1 METIVYQFF
10 LLLLCFFLLYLLSL
24 CLINNKIL
32 QIQVSRQRD
41 FFFVLFHC
49 WLGNFAQNSILLLCT
64 NTILRFV
71 LFSTLL
77 FVSFGLMVGF
87 CLLFFLLYFAQ
98 FVCVCECCYASNTL
112 AAGKI
117 WLKKFTSSGMFFFS
131 FSVWCLGFLRQHFIF
146 ILERET
152 PMLLYF
158 KFLFSVKR

>member
-41 FFFVLFHC
+41 FSFVLFHC

-64 NTILRFV
+64 NTILPLFI
-71 LFSTLL
+71 FSTLL

-87 CLLFFLLYFAQ
+87 RLLFFALFCSIC
-98 FVCVCECCYASNTL
+98 VCVSVVAPVILQQRGNFF
-112 AAGKI
+112 
-117 WLKKFTSSGMFFFS
+117 LKKFTSSGMFFFS

-152 PMLLYF
+152 PMLLYL